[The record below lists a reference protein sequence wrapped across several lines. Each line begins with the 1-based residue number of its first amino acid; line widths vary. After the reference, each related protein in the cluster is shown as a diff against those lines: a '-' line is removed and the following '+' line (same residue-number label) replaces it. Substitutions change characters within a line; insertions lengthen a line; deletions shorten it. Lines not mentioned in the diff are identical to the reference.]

1 MMKRLVPGKR
11 GTKLRS
17 SRRKTPSDGVR
28 CTSSSI
34 FQSRVHSPSR
44 DQQLI
49 LDGRQQQAAAFSS
62 SSSDFL
68 GKEEEKKMENSG
80 SAVDMPVQNAIQSVS
95 IRESPHNSPEHVGP
109 LLRSRSSNDR
119 ENFGNGF
126 SGHVG
131 TGSPSF
137 TPEGND
143 DLAEVNAYPESNF
156 ANFPPHRRL
165 RSTICSLARYAKRL
179 YQEK

>member
-1 MMKRLVPGKR
+1 
-11 GTKLRS
+11 
-17 SRRKTPSDGVR
+17 
-28 CTSSSI
+28 
-34 FQSRVHSPSR
+34 
-44 DQQLI
+44 
-49 LDGRQQQAAAFSS
+49 
-62 SSSDFL
+62 
-68 GKEEEKKMENSG
+68 MENSG

-109 LLRSRSSNDR
+109 SLRSRSSNDR

-143 DLAEVNAYPESNF
+143 DLAEDGKVSNYKNLSMNEIESQN
-156 ANFPPHRRL
+156 L
-165 RSTICSLARYAKRL
+165 G
-179 YQEK
+179 